1 MKKVL
6 ITMLMAML
14 AVMMLTACGSNKS
27 GEEVEPVKDE
37 PPVTVETEDP
47 SSEPSE
53 DSMFEVGKEY
63 ILKDDLRVRKG
74 PSADSEWMMKSELS
88 DEDKGKAL
96 DFDEAVLSKGT
107 IVKCL
112 ETDGNWIRMSSGW
125 ICGYVDGRLTLLD
138 TEFEEM
144 AESSKAKFYEKVGI
158 DQNSSKKLSGK
169 YSVSAEGSMDSV
181 EFFED
186 GECVVHF
193 STPMTPMTDEE
204 GYTDGYYAVSG
215 NKVYMNYGGR
225 IDAEAYELSGQT
237 LTKTS
242 ETIDLMAN

>member
-1 MKKVL
+1 MKKVF

-27 GEEVEPVKDE
+27 GEDVEPVKDE

-96 DFDEAVLSKGT
+96 DFDEAVLSKVIALCLMLNFSYKNT
-107 IVKCL
+107 I
-112 ETDGNWIRMSSGW
+112 I
-125 ICGYVDGRLTLLD
+125 LLLLQ
-138 TEFEEM
+138 M
-144 AESSKAKFYEKVGI
+144 
-158 DQNSSKKLSGK
+158 
-169 YSVSAEGSMDSV
+169 
-181 EFFED
+181 
-186 GECVVHF
+186 F
-193 STPMTPMTDEE
+193 SHT
-204 GYTDGYYAVSG
+204 
-215 NKVYMNYGGR
+215 
-225 IDAEAYELSGQT
+225 
-237 LTKTS
+237 
-242 ETIDLMAN
+242 